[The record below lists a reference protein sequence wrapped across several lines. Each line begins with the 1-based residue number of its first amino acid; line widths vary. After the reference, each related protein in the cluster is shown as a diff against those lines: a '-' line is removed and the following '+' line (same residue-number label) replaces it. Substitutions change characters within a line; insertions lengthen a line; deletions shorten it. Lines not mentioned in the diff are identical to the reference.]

1 MRRAASHDVALAA
14 TASEAGAAEVDDEE
28 EEEEKRDD
36 EDEEA
41 SRDAWHS
48 RRVAAAKASHR
59 YCFAVGAVECAR
71 KSKMRYSPDG
81 DDGNPWHAMREA
93 IKEVED
99 EVLTP
104 KPLLDE
110 TEACNEGGN
119 QGCRQR

>member
-14 TASEAGAAEVDDEE
+14 MASEAGAAEVDDG

-36 EDEEA
+36 EEEEA

-81 DDGNPWHAMREA
+81 DDGNPW
-93 IKEVED
+93 
-99 EVLTP
+99 
-104 KPLLDE
+104 
-110 TEACNEGGN
+110 
-119 QGCRQR
+119 Q

>member
-14 TASEAGAAEVDDEE
+14 TASEAGAAEVDDD
-28 EEEEKRDD
+28 EEEEKRD
-36 EDEEA
+36 EEEEA

-81 DDGNPWHAMREA
+81 DDGNPWQSVRE
-93 IKEVED
+93 EVED